1 MSASASHIVD
11 CPDQAATEAFAVAL
25 AMCLRAGDVVAL
37 SGTVGAGKSTL
48 ARAAIRSALG
58 DLEADVPS
66 PTFTLV
72 QTYEDARPFPILHAD
87 FYRLSDV
94 QEADEL
100 GLDEALEIGAI
111 LVEWPDQVP
120 GLLPRRTFDITIQDY
135 GRNDTDGHSRRL
147 IILADDAD
155 WKRLKRSLLINAFL
169 AKQGYGEGQ
178 RAPLTGDAST
188 RAYETVMAS
197 GFDGAP
203 PIVMNAPRQPD
214 GPPIKDG
221 KPYSR
226 IAHLAEDVSAFVGV
240 THILEDAGFK
250 VPRIIAS
257 DLENGFLLC
266 ENLGQE
272 TPLLS
277 DGTPDPHRYGWAA
290 ETLAAIAE
298 RVWSSTVTFE
308 GDKGIQ
314 AEHTIPTYDKL
325 AMSIE
330 VDLLP
335 KWFAPWRMS
344 SELSRDAAADF
355 ASIWD
360 DLIARLEDQPKTLVL
375 RDFHS
380 PNIIWCPDEE
390 GIRQIG
396 LIDFQDAVIG
406 PTAYDVASLA
416 QDARVHV
423 PADLEAEL
431 ISRYLKNTPS
441 QDRDL
446 FEEGYAIM
454 AAQRATKILGI
465 FVRLSKRDG
474 KDAYLAHIPRIE
486 AVLSRTLNHPVL
498 APYKT
503 WFNTVLKT

>member
-1 MSASASHIVD
+1 MTVAKLHIVH
-11 CPDQAATEAFAVAL
+11 CLDQNATEAFAVAL
-25 AMCLRAGDVVAL
+25 AMCLKAGDVVAL
-37 SGTVGAGKSTL
+37 SGPVGAGKSTL
-48 ARAAIRSALG
+48 ARAAIRSALA
-58 DLEADVPS
+58 DLDADVPS

-72 QTYEDARPFPILHAD
+72 QTYDNARPAPILHAD
-87 FYRLSDV
+87 FYRLSHAR
-94 QEADEL
+94 EADEL

-120 GLLPRRTFDITIQDY
+120 GLLPRRTFDITIE
-135 GRNDTDGHSRRL
+135 DGGKNEADVDRRRL

-155 WKRLKRSLLINAFL
+155 WARLQRSLLVNAFL
-169 AKQGYGEGQ
+169 ANHGHGESQ
-178 RAPLTGDAST
+178 RVPLTGDAST

-197 GFDGAP
+197 GYAGPP
-203 PIVMNAPRQPD
+203 PIVMNAPPQTD

-240 THILEDAGFK
+240 AHVLDEAGFK

-266 ENLGQE
+266 QNLGQE

-277 DGTPDPHRYGWAA
+277 DGTPDRHRYGWAA
-290 ETLAAIAE
+290 ETLAAMAE
-298 RVWSSTVTFE
+298 RVWPSTVTFE
-308 GDKGIQ
+308 GSNGNSI
-314 AEHTIPTYDKL
+314 EHTIPPYDKQ

-330 VDLLP
+330 VDLLS
-335 KWFAPWRMS
+335 KWFAPWCLG
-344 SELSRDAAADF
+344 SELSQDAAVEF

-380 PNIIWCPDEE
+380 PNIIWCPDEN

-396 LIDFQDAVIG
+396 MIDFQDAVIG

-423 PADLEAEL
+423 PVDLEAEL
-431 ISRYLKNTPS
+431 ISRYLKHAPS
-441 QDRDL
+441 QNRDL

-486 AVLSRTLNHPVL
+486 AVLLRTLNHPVL

>member
-1 MSASASHIVD
+1 
-11 CPDQAATEAFAVAL
+11 
-25 AMCLRAGDVVAL
+25 
-37 SGTVGAGKSTL
+37 
-48 ARAAIRSALG
+48 LG
-58 DLEADVPS
+58 DA
-66 PTFTLV
+66 
-72 QTYEDARPFPILHAD
+72 
-87 FYRLSDV
+87 

-100 GLDEALEIGAI
+100 GLDEAIETGAI
-111 LVEWPDQVP
+111 LVEWPDQIS
-120 GLLPRRTFDITIQDY
+120 GLLPKRTFDIVIE
-135 GRNDTDGHSRRL
+135 DGESSQTGSDSRRL
-147 IILADDAD
+147 TILADDAD
-155 WKRLKRSLLINAFL
+155 WKRLERSLLINAFL
-169 AKQGYGEGQ
+169 VNHGFGESQ

-188 RAYETVMAS
+188 RAYETVKRSAH
-197 GFDGAP
+197 DGPP

-226 IAHLAEDVSAFVGV
+226 IAHLAEDVSAFVAV
-240 THILEDAGFK
+240 ARTLEDAGFK
-250 VPRIIAS
+250 VPQIIAS

-266 ENLGQE
+266 ENLGDE

-277 DGTPDPHRYGWAA
+277 GGSPDPHRYGWAA
-290 ETLAAIAE
+290 ETLAAMAE

-308 GDKGIQ
+308 GGSGTSV
-314 AEHTIPTYDKL
+314 EHTIPTYDKQ

-335 KWFAPWRMS
+335 KWFAPWRLG
-344 SELSRDAAADF
+344 SELFQDRVAEF
-355 ASIWD
+355 VSIWD

-380 PNIIWCPDEE
+380 PNIIWCPHEK

-396 LIDFQDAVIG
+396 MLDFQDAVIG
-406 PTAYDVASLA
+406 PTAYDLASLA

-423 PADLEAEL
+423 PVALEAEL
-431 ISRYLKNTPS
+431 ISRYLRNAPS
-441 QDRDL
+441 QNRAL

-486 AVLSRTLNHPVL
+486 AVLLRTLNHPVL